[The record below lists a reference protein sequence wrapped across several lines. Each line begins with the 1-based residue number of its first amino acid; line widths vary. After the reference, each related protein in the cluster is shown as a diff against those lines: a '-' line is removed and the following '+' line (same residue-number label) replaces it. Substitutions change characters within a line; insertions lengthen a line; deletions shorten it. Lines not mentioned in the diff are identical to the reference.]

1 MSIIMI
7 GAKHVLCIAS
17 VWPPVV
23 VGLWALGAQPAGAQ
37 TLAEALAGAYA
48 TNPTLSAA
56 RAELRAVNEGVP
68 QALANWRPN
77 VTVTGSAGK
86 QRIDSQSG
94 FLTNRQTTTP
104 FEATA
109 RLIQPLYRGG
119 RTTAATERAQHEVR
133 AQRSTL
139 DSVEQSILLRA
150 STAYMDVWRDQ
161 AVVEFNINNER
172 VIERQLEATE
182 DRFTVG
188 EVTRTDVAQAETRLA
203 IATAERIAAE
213 GALRTGRAVYEEVIG
228 SRPGV
233 LAPAPPVEDLPA
245 SLEDVIELAVSRNP
259 DVLAASFAEKAARRR
274 VREVVGELLP
284 SVQINAS
291 LSHSEETNQ
300 RSGETDRAQIL
311 AEVTIPLYQQGAV
324 SSRVREA
331 KQISNQRRIEIDE
344 SRRRIEQEAIS
355 AWEGLQTARAQIR
368 SFEWG
373 VRAAEIALEGVRQ
386 ENAVGART
394 ILDILDAE
402 QELLDSQVNLVRSQR
417 DEIVAGFEVLS
428 AIGRLSAR
436 DLNLPVEIYNPEVDY
451 LKVRNTWFDL
461 GEPLVSQ
468 D

>member
-1 MSIIMI
+1 MRAAFESRLRSLT
-7 GAKHVLCIAS
+7 AVAA
-17 VWPPVV
+17 
-23 VGLWALGAQPAGAQ
+23 VGLWAICAQPAGAQ
-37 TLAEALAGAYA
+37 MLAETLAKAYA
-48 TNPTLSAA
+48 TNTTLRAA

-68 QALANWRPN
+68 QALSDWRPN
-77 VTVTGSAGK
+77 LTVTGSAGK
-86 QRIDSQSG
+86 LRIDSKAS
-94 FLTNRQTTTP
+94 FSSTKETTTP

-119 RTTAATERAQHEVR
+119 RTLAATERAEHEVR

-139 DSVEQSILLRA
+139 QSVEQAVLLRA
-150 STAYMDVWRDQ
+150 VTAYMDVWRDQ
-161 AVVEFNINNER
+161 AVIEFNVKNEM

-203 IATAERIAAE
+203 VATADRIAAE
-213 GALRTGRAVYEEVIG
+213 GALRSSRAVYAEVIG
-228 SRPGV
+228 SAPGV
-233 LAPAPPVEDLPA
+233 LPPPPPLVGMPA
-245 SLEDVIELAVSRNP
+245 SLDAVINLAVSRNP
-259 DVLAASFAEKAARRR
+259 DILAASFAEKAARRR

-368 SFEWG
+368 SFESG

-402 QELLDSQVNLVRSQR
+402 QELLDAQVNLVRSQR
-417 DEIVAGFEVLS
+417 DEVIAGYQVHT
-428 AIGRLSAR
+428 AIGRLTAR
-436 DLNLPVEIYNPEVDY
+436 DLNLPVEVYDPEVDY

-461 GEPLVSQ
+461 GEPLTSQ

>member
-1 MSIIMI
+1 M
-7 GAKHVLCIAS
+7 ANLT
-17 VWPPVV
+17 
-23 VGLWALGAQPAGAQ
+23 PAGAQ
-37 TLAEALAGAYA
+37 TLVEALADAYT
-48 TNPTLSAA
+48 TNPTLSAS

-68 QALANWRPN
+68 QALANWRPA
-77 VTVTGSAGK
+77 VFVTGSAGK
-86 QRIDSQSG
+86 ARIDVDGSG
-94 FLTNRQTTTP
+94 AETLTP
-104 FEATA
+104 LEATA
-109 RLIQPLYRGG
+109 TVIQPLYRGG
-119 RTTAATERAQHEVR
+119 RTVAATARAEQDVL
-133 AQRSTL
+133 AQRAAL
-139 DSVEQSILLRA
+139 DSVEQSVLQRA
-150 STAYMDVWRDQ
+150 VTAYMNVWSAQ
-161 AVVEFNINNER
+161 SVVGFTESNER
-172 VIERQLEATE
+172 VIERQLEATR

-203 IATAERIAAE
+203 VATAERIAAE
-213 GALRTGRAVYEEVIG
+213 GALRTSRAVYQEVVG
-228 SRPGV
+228 SSPGV

-245 SLEDVIELAVSRNP
+245 NLEEVTELAVSRNP
-259 DVLAASFAEKAARRR
+259 DILAARFAEKTARRR

-300 RSGETDRAQIL
+300 RSSETDRAQIL
-311 AEVTIPLYQQGAV
+311 VEMTIPLYQQGAV

-331 KQISNQRRIEIDE
+331 KRISNQRRIEIDE

-417 DEIVAGFEVLS
+417 DEIVAGFGVFS
-428 AIGRLSAR
+428 AIGRLTAR
-436 DLNLPVEIYNPEVDY
+436 DLELAVEVYIPETY
-451 LKVRNTWFDL
+451 YQNVRDRWFGLSID
-461 GEPLVSQ
+461 GGN
-468 D
+468 